1 MNHIFKIT
9 ATVLTFIAAV
19 GSCEAFGKVNR
30 QQAEIQAL
38 IVKEASRQNFP
49 PALALAVAR
58 VESNF
63 DAQAKSH
70 AGARGVMQ
78 IMPATAEQELGVPR
92 RKLYDPETNIRAGI
106 RFLDQLIDTY
116 DGRWDIALSH
126 YNGGSAVTNRWGRLR
141 VIPVTRNYVDQVLA
155 YNQTYEQ
162 QLGSYSHQLK
172 AGSQE
177 PLRGRQNLDDFQSGG
192 SLDGPQRRQGQS
204 TRLSAHRLNL
214 VASLKKLA
222 DHNHQRGK
230 QYPGTRLYDW

>member
-1 MNHIFKIT
+1 MNHLFKII
-9 ATVLTFIAAV
+9 ATVLTFIATI
-19 GSCEAFGKVNR
+19 GSCEAVGKVNR
-30 QQAEIQAL
+30 QQADIQAL
-38 IVKEASRQNFP
+38 IVREANRQNFP

-63 DAQAKSH
+63 DARAKSS

-126 YNGGSAVTNRWGRLR
+126 YNGGSAVTNQWGRLR
-141 VIPVTRNYVDQVLA
+141 VIPATRNYVDQVLA
-155 YNQTYEQ
+155 YNRTYEQ
-162 QLGSYSHQLK
+162 QLGAYSPQGK
-172 AGSQE
+172 SGSQE

-204 TRLSAHRLNL
+204 TRLSAYRSNL
-214 VASLKKLA
+214 VASLKALA
-222 DHNHQRGK
+222 DHNRQRGK
-230 QYPGTRLYDW
+230 QHTGTRSYDW